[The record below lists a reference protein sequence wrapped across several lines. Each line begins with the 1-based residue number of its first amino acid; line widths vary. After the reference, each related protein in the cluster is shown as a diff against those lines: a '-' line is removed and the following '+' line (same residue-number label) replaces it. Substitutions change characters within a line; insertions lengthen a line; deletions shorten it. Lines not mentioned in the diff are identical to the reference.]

1 MFRLMARA
9 MFWELVPIAGNPIG
23 LVEIRG
29 VKRRKTLF
37 ILTVEQHHSVV
48 DQMEEP
54 YGYMV
59 QVATCLGLRLSEVW
73 R

>member
-1 MFRLMARA
+1 MMFRLMARA

-54 YGYMV
+54 YG
-59 QVATCLGLRLSEVW
+59 
-73 R
+73 